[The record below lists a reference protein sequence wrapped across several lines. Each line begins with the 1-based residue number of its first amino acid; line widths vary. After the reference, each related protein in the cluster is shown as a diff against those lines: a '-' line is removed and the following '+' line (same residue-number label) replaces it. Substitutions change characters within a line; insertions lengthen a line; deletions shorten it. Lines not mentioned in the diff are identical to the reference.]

1 MVKYLDDLDK
11 ALLGKRN
18 DHVASSEAGMD
29 TPIDG
34 LYSKFLRQAL
44 RRRFQPIR
52 LGGVRNVV
60 NSHTVIV
67 TLRQTGPLTGVRFAH
82 CGVVLPAA
90 GQVSAPRAGARP
102 HR

>member
-1 MVKYLDDLDK
+1 
-11 ALLGKRN
+11 
-18 DHVASSEAGMD
+18 
-29 TPIDG
+29 
-34 LYSKFLRQAL
+34 
-44 RRRFQPIR
+44 
-52 LGGVRNVV
+52 VV